1 MVASATTISRVN
13 GGARPADGSS
23 FGNAQI
29 TGRQLTFYTV
39 YSAGMYT
46 YGNGTNINYLA
57 AGSDYEKLVL
67 AIEQVGSIELLGAPQ
82 SGNLFHVALSGA
94 APAANAIPTAYY
106 TTTTRSPG
114 SLEAYANTYINGSGV
129 SGATV
134 QLGVGTSATANHV
147 LF

>member
-1 MVASATTISRVN
+1 MATISRTN

-29 TGRQLTFYTV
+29 TGRQLTHYTV
-39 YSAGMYT
+39 TSAGLFT
-46 YGNGTNINYLA
+46 YGNATNINYLA

-94 APAANAIPTAYY
+94 APSPATGLTSLQAYCNTAV
-106 TTTTRSPG
+106 
-114 SLEAYANTYINGSGV
+114 NGSGV

-134 QLGVGTSATANHV
+134 AAFTY
-147 LF
+147 

>member
-1 MVASATTISRVN
+1 MATSITTLSRVN

-39 YSAGMYT
+39 YSAGMFNT
-46 YGNGTNINYLA
+46 GSAAVNYLA

-67 AIEQVGSIELLGAPQ
+67 AIEAVGSIELLGTPQ
-82 SGNLFHVALSGA
+82 SGNLFHVAISGA
-94 APAANAIPTAYY
+94 APAANASSSYY
-106 TTTTRSPG
+106 TTKSSG
-114 SLEAYANTYINGSGV
+114 SLEAYCNTSIGGSGV

-134 QLGVGTSATANHV
+134 QLGVGTSAASTQV
-147 LF
+147 LY

>member
-1 MVASATTISRVN
+1 MATISRTN

-29 TGRQLTFYTV
+29 TGRQLTHYTV
-39 YSAGMYT
+39 TSAGLFT
-46 YGNGTNINYLA
+46 FGNATTINYLA

-94 APAANAIPTAYY
+94 APSPSTGATSLQAYC
-106 TTTTRSPG
+106 
-114 SLEAYANTYINGSGV
+114 NTYVNGSGV

-134 QLGVGTSATANHV
+134 AAFTY
-147 LF
+147 

>member
-1 MVASATTISRVN
+1 MATISRTN

-29 TGRQLTFYTV
+29 TGRQLTHYTV
-39 YSAGMYT
+39 YSAGLYT
-46 YGNGTNINYLA
+46 FGNATNINYLA

-67 AIEQVGSIELLGAPQ
+67 AIEQVGSIELLGVPQ

-94 APAANAIPTAYY
+94 APAANASSSYY
-106 TTTTRSPG
+106 TTKSSG
-114 SLEAYANTYINGSGV
+114 SLEAYCNTSIGGSGV

-134 QLGVGTSATANHV
+134 QLGVGTSASSTQV
-147 LF
+147 LY